1 MQRKERR
8 IGPRLLTLGEAALYC
23 GISVPSFR
31 NLSPVRPIALG
42 PGPKLQRYDRQI
54 LDEWI
59 DDLGKGQPAKVDWL
73 AELDRNNDR
82 TQG

>member
-8 IGPRLLTLGEAALYC
+8 IGPRLLTLNEAALYC
-23 GISVPSFR
+23 GVSVPTFR
-31 NLSPVRPIALG
+31 NRCPIRPVALG
-42 PGPKLQRYDRQI
+42 PGTKLQRYDRQT
-54 LDEWI
+54 LDQWI
-59 DDLGKGQPAKVDWL
+59 DDLGKGQLEKMDWL